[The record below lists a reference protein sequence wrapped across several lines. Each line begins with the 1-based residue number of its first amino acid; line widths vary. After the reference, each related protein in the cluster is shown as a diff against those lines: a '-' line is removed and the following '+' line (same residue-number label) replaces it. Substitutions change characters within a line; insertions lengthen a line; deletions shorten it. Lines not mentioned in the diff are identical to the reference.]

1 MCSKEVSKNDELES
15 AEVQHKE
22 AYLES
27 QRLMQERKE
36 GNVKYDRIFT
46 KKEEPKRTFNKLIS
60 GELLS
65 IVGNSFYW
73 KRCPGEPLILYAQN
87 TISRRLKG
95 KGLVELCRIR
105 IPDTWIGAGGF
116 RIDWPEIDG
125 KKESDPT
132 PILISLYLH
141 STDPGTF
148 DRFVA
153 GEEASAYL
161 ASLFFDGENAA
172 LLADLAE
179 ERFDGIV

>member
-1 MCSKEVSKNDELES
+1 MCNEEVSKNDNPES
-15 AEVQHKE
+15 SDIQHKE

-27 QRLMQERKE
+27 QRLIQERKE

-46 KKEEPKRTFNKLIS
+46 KKEEPKLTFKKLIS
-60 GELLS
+60 GELLA
-65 IVGNSFYW
+65 ILGNCYYW
-73 KRCPGEPLILYAQN
+73 KRYPGEPLILYAEN
-87 TISRRLKG
+87 AISRKLKP

-105 IPDTWIGAGGF
+105 IPDAWIGAGGF

-141 STDPGTF
+141 STDPASF